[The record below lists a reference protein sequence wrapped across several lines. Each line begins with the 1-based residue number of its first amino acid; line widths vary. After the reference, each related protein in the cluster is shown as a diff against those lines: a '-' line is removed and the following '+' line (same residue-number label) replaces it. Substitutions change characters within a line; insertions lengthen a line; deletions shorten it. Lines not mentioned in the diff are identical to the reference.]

1 MLSAD
6 YSVTEVTNME
16 IVSMKCPNCG
26 SLVYF
31 EKGQDRCFCSHCGSQ
46 LQFSDPNNKK
56 FTYTKIDAARIR
68 EAQTR
73 ESIRQRELD
82 IQERQ
87 LNKERNMLIVKTVL
101 SAIAIIAVAAV
112 VIYIIHLVQSDKKF
126 GFGFGM
132 FMFFVGIPIVI
143 AIAAVFS
150 NNNE

>member
-1 MLSAD
+1 
-6 YSVTEVTNME
+6 ME

-31 EKGQDRCFCSHCGSQ
+31 EKDQDRCFCSHCGSQ

-87 LNKERNMLIVKTVL
+87 LNKERNMLIAKTIL
-101 SAIAIIAVAAV
+101 IAFAIIAAAAV
-112 VIYIIHLVQSDKKF
+112 LIFVVYNLMNLAKSSFGGGIGVFYLLLVSIMVIGIIFTKR
-126 GFGFGM
+126 
-132 FMFFVGIPIVI
+132 
-143 AIAAVFS
+143 
-150 NNNE
+150 